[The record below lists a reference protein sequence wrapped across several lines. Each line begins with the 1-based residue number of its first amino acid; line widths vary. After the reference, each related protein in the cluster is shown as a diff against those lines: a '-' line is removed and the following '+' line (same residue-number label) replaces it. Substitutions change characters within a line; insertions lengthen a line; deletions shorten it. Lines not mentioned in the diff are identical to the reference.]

1 MHSAPFP
8 ARRARALY
16 RHELRTLSYVTL
28 DEANGGMVRNLSAQ
42 GVSVQAVAALHP
54 KQRVRVRFELRS
66 PRLRVDELGEVAWAG
81 PSGQCGIRFV
91 DPPARTGFQIKQWIF
106 GNLLEA
112 VSREAEYNAP
122 VLKPAALSAA
132 AGAAGDGL
140 IVSAAPRPAIQLEP
154 AAASLDP
161 PLFLLPRRET
171 QREISSPEAFPSFD
185 VLRDSKEHRSQ
196 GLAAHA
202 SPQVDW
208 LFRPLSAPMLAF
220 LIDSLAM
227 IAAFLLFAC
236 VFLGITHELPA
247 WPLGLEAA
255 FGAAIFVPAFYCGLT
270 YLLGGATPGV
280 RLSHLAGYADAE
292 EEDKIPKRDEEEVS
306 SKESAAE
313 KTADEVRLR

>member
-16 RHELRTLSYVTL
+16 RHELRVLSYVTL

-42 GVSVQAVAALHP
+42 GVSVQAVAALHA

-66 PRLRVDELGEVAWAG
+66 PRLRVDEPGEVAWSE

-91 DPPARTGFQIKQWIF
+91 DPPARTRFHIQQWIF

-112 VSREAEYNAP
+112 VSREADYNAP
-122 VLKPAALSAA
+122 TLKPAALSAA
-132 AGAAGDGL
+132 AGVAGDGL

-154 AAASLDP
+154 ATAPVDA

-171 QREISSPEAFPSFD
+171 QREAASPE
-185 VLRDSKEHRSQ
+185 VLSSVEVSRNDGERLKD
-196 GLAAHA
+196 LALHA

-280 RLSHLAGYADAE
+280 RLAHLAGYADE
-292 EEDKIPKRDEEEVS
+292 GGHDKIRKSDEEEIS
-306 SKESAAE
+306 NQESAEE
-313 KTADEVRLR
+313 KTAGEVRLR